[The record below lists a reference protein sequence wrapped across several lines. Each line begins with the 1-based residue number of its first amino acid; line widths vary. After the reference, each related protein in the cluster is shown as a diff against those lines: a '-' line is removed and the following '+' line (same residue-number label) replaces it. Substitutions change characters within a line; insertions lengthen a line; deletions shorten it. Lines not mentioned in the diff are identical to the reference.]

1 MLEPLLAAN
10 VAKEIRKDAQAIDC
24 AASLLAAGRVPEDED
39 TSRLLAR
46 AREIDGEF
54 LASARGAPV
63 QLDIPYAR
71 IEPLRR
77 KRLVRGLDLA
87 QRVLAGW
94 RGRRRMRDL
103 MPADALERRLRELF
117 QLYCEETAALAGG
130 VRTTGALATLR
141 GRAARALLEIMS
153 AEAERLSRDAAR
165 AVHRPRFAAHK
176 RA

>member
-1 MLEPLLAAN
+1 M
-10 VAKEIRKDAQAIDC
+10 
-24 AASLLAAGRVPEDED
+24 
-39 TSRLLAR
+39 
-46 AREIDGEF
+46 
-54 LASARGAPV
+54 

-77 KRLVRGLDLA
+77 KRVSRGLDLA
-87 QRVLAGW
+87 LRILAAW
-94 RGRRRMRDL
+94 RERRRMRDV

-117 QLYCEETAALAGG
+117 QLYCEETASLAGG
-130 VRTTGALATLR
+130 VRTSGALAAIR

-153 AEAERLSRDAAR
+153 AEAGRLSHEAAR